1 MLHRQSI
8 KRKLV
13 LIIMLTSS
21 IALLL
26 AGAAFVV
33 YELISFRQA
42 MKDNLLSMASMVG
55 ETSTAALLF
64 DDPATAKDILVSL
77 GQEPHIV
84 AACLYNKDGKPVA
97 WYTRAKKQFSPP
109 SPIADSYTFT
119 SNDLHL
125 FKQIRHKGERLG
137 TIYIQSD
144 LEELTQRLW
153 KYLGIMVVV
162 LFTSMLVALVVSARL
177 QRVISIPIQHLA
189 EAARRVSKHKDYTLR
204 VNQTSEDE
212 VGHLVAGFNGML
224 AQIQH
229 RDEALEAARD
239 GLEKRVQERT
249 SQLESEV
256 AERKRAEEG
265 LKQQLTRIS
274 LLNSITRAIADR
286 QDLDSVVQVVLR
298 QLEDHLPI
306 DFGRVY
312 LYDAHTKTNAVAAHG
327 SGPPVSSYTG
337 LFAANTSLVD
347 TGLQACLNGETLV
360 FEDTAN
366 EGTPLSTKLH
376 RIHLRS
382 ALAVPLI
389 VEKQL
394 FGILL
399 TARREPKSFSSGE
412 CEFLRM
418 LSEQVALAAHQARL
432 HTQLQQAYN
441 ELKETQQAVM
451 QEERLRALGQ
461 MASGIAHDIN
471 NALCP
476 IVVYS
481 DLLLQ
486 SRTGMEAGAVRQLQ
500 NIKTA
505 GEDIAHIV
513 SRMREF
519 YRKREDQDSLTEVS
533 LNKMAIQ
540 VVDLTRPRWRD
551 IPQARGIT
559 IQMQT
564 DLDGKVPE
572 IPGNESEIREA
583 ITNLILNAV
592 DAMPDGGTL
601 TLRTRVLGFDPK
613 NREESNRTHVSLEVC
628 DTGMGMSEE
637 TRKRCLEPFFS
648 TKGKHGTGLGLA
660 MVYGIVERHEGR
672 IEIDSTLGRGT
683 TIRIVFPVRE
693 RAKKTAEPERQTA
706 APMPCLKVLCIDD
719 EPLLRDMLK
728 QILENGGLNVQ
739 VADGGQAGLELFR
752 KARQQSEPF
761 DVVITDLGM
770 PYVDGNQVSKAVK
783 SESATTPIIMLTGW
797 GTIMK
802 EDGDLPTQV
811 DGVLCKPPKI
821 AELFGMIRKVA
832 TPGHRETP
840 PGSN

>member
-1 MLHRQSI
+1 MLQKQSI
-8 KRKLV
+8 KRKMV

-33 YELISFRQA
+33 YELISFRED

-55 ETSTAALLF
+55 ETSSAALDF
-64 DDPATAKDILVSL
+64 KDPDTAGEILQAL
-77 GQEPHIV
+77 GQEPHIM
-84 AACLYNKDGKPVA
+84 AACLYGNDGKPLA
-97 WYTRAKKQFSPP
+97 TYSRGNKGFHPP
-109 SPIADSYTFT
+109 PPTADAYTFT
-119 SNDLHL
+119 SNSLHL
-125 FKQIRHKGERLG
+125 FKQVRHKGKRIG

-144 LEELTQRLW
+144 LEALTQRLW
-153 KYLGIMVVV
+153 KYLSIV
-162 LFTSMLVALVVSARL
+162 LLVLCASMLVAFMVSSRL
-177 QRVISIPIQHLA
+177 QRLISIPILHLS
-189 EAARRVSKHKDYTLR
+189 EAARRVSRDKDYSLR
-204 VNQTSEDE
+204 VHQTSDDE
-212 VGHLVAGFNGML
+212 VGHLISGFNEML
-224 AQIQH
+224 EQIQH
-229 RDEALEAARD
+229 RDGALQAARD

-249 SQLESEV
+249 SQLELEV

-286 QDLDSVVQVVLR
+286 QDLESVVQVVLR

-312 LYDAHTKTNAVAAHG
+312 LYDAHTRTISVAAHG
-327 SGPPVSSYTG
+327 SGPPNSSFSG
-337 LFAANTSLVD
+337 LFAPNTNLAD
-347 TGLQACLNGETLV
+347 TGLAGCANGETLV
-360 FEDTAN
+360 FSDTAS
-366 EGTPLSTKLH
+366 GDGPVRQKLH
-376 RIHLRS
+376 RISLRS
-382 ALAVPLI
+382 AVAVPLM
-389 VEKQL
+389 VENEL

-399 TARREPKSFSSGE
+399 TARREPGSFSSGE

-432 HTQLQQAYN
+432 HTQLQQAYD

-486 SRTGMEAGAVRQLQ
+486 HRQNLDENFSRQLQ

-519 YRKREDQDSLTEVS
+519 YRKREDQDALAEVN

-564 DLDGKVPE
+564 DLDGKLPD
-572 IPGNESEIREA
+572 ILGNESELREA

-592 DAMPDGGTL
+592 DAMPDGGAL
-601 TLRTRVLGFDPK
+601 TLRTRVMGLDGMS
-613 NREESNRTHVSLEVC
+613 REESKRSHVILEIC

-637 TRKRCLEPFFS
+637 VRKRCLEPFFS

-660 MVYGIVERHEGR
+660 MVYGIAERHEGR
-672 IEIDSTLGRGT
+672 IEIDSTVGKGT
-683 TIRIVFPVRE
+683 IMRLVFPVRE
-693 RAKKTAEPERQTA
+693 PRKKADEPQAQA
-706 APMPCLKVLCIDD
+706 ALPMARLKVLCIDD
-719 EPLLRDMLK
+719 EPLLRDMLQ
-728 QILENGGLNVQ
+728 QILENGGHNVET
-739 VADGGQAGLELFR
+739 ADGGQAGLDRFR
-752 KARQQSEPF
+752 KARQEAEPF

-770 PYVDGNQVSKAVK
+770 PYVDGNQVSKAMK
-783 SESATTPIIMLTGW
+783 MEDPSTPVIMLTGW

-802 EDGDLPTQV
+802 EDGDLPAQV

-821 AELFGMIRKVA
+821 AELFDMLRKVTSA
-832 TPGHRETP
+832 APASTG
-840 PGSN
+840 

>member
-1 MLHRQSI
+1 MLHKQSI
-8 KRKLV
+8 KRKIV

-33 YELISFRQA
+33 YELISFRQG
-42 MKDNLLSMASMVG
+42 MKDNLLSMAGMVG
-55 ETSTAALLF
+55 ETSTAALTF
-64 DDPATAKDILVSL
+64 NDPKTAKEILRAL
-77 GQEPHIV
+77 AQEPHIV
-84 AACLYNKDGKPVA
+84 AACLYDEDGKLLADYKRDSTSFVPPTPSA
-97 WYTRAKKQFSPP
+97 DAYKFTRH
-109 SPIADSYTFT
+109 
-119 SNDLHL
+119 DLRL
-125 FKQIRHKGERLG
+125 FREVLDKGKRVG

-144 LEELTQRLW
+144 LDELTQRLW
-153 KYLGIMVVV
+153 KYLSIV
-162 LFTSMLVALVVSARL
+162 LIVLLASLLVALGVSSRL
-177 QRVISIPIQHLA
+177 QRLISIPILNLA
-189 EAARRVSKHKDYTLR
+189 EAARRVSKHKDYSLR
-204 VNQTSEDE
+204 VKQTSEDE
-212 VGHLVAGFNGML
+212 VGHLVAGFNEML
-224 AQIQH
+224 GQIQV
-229 RDEALEAARD
+229 RDEALEAARE
-239 GLEKRVQERT
+239 GLEKRVEERT
-249 SQLESEV
+249 SQLQSEV

-312 LYDAHTKTNAVAAHG
+312 LYDAQTKMISVAAHG
-327 SGPPVSSYTG
+327 SGPPSSAYTG
-337 LFAANTSLVD
+337 LFASNTCLAD
-347 TGLQACLNGETLV
+347 TGLLDCLNGETLV
-360 FEDTAN
+360 FGDTGA
-366 EGTPLSTKLH
+366 GGSPVCARLH
-376 RIHLRS
+376 RINLRS
-382 ALAVPLI
+382 AVAVPLI
-389 VEKQL
+389 VDKQL

-399 TARREPKSFSSGE
+399 TARREARSFSSGE

-486 SRTGMEAGAVRQLQ
+486 TRKGMDDSALRQIQ

-519 YRKREDQDSLTEVS
+519 YRKREDQDSLTNVS
-533 LNKMAIQ
+533 LNKMGIQ

-559 IQMQT
+559 IQMLT
-564 DLDGKVPE
+564 DLDGKLPE
-572 IPGNESEIREA
+572 MPGNESEMREA

-592 DAMPDGGTL
+592 DAMPEGGTL
-601 TLRTRVLGFDPK
+601 TIRTRVLGFDPK
-613 NREESNRTHVSLEVC
+613 NREDNKRSHVALEVC

-672 IEIDSTLGRGT
+672 IEIDSSPGRGT
-683 TIRIVFPVRE
+683 TMRMVFPVRE
-693 RAKKTAEPERQTA
+693 QATRAAEPQQENRG
-706 APMPCLKVLCIDD
+706 PMPSLKVLCIDD

-728 QILENGGLNVQ
+728 QILENGGHNVE
-739 VADGGQAGLELFR
+739 VADGGQAGLDLFR
-752 KARQQSEPF
+752 KARQASEPF

-783 SESATTPIIMLTGW
+783 SESARTPIIMLTGW

-802 EDGDLPTQV
+802 EDGDFPSQV

-821 AELFGMIRKVA
+821 AELFGMIRKVT
-832 TPGHRETP
+832 TPENGGP
-840 PGSN
+840 PNTRT